1 LSKPRT
7 QVKEK
12 EVVLLQTGTTNL
24 QILLTTEF
32 SEQRQIFLLIDIFF
46 ASFTVK
52 VPMVPV
58 HI

>member
-12 EVVLLQTGTTNL
+12 EGVLLQTGTTNL

-32 SEQRQIFLLIDIFF
+32 SEQRQLFLLIDFFF